1 LEQRNTVSLDLMTYE
16 QGEKIIS
23 LLESLVD
30 AFDGKTAVKKS
41 VLVDDQL
48 VPTRGRYERVEFPD
62 VTFNVFYDRWSEK
75 FENPNG
81 NGRIWFPPNG
91 TISESNTNSH
101 CQIYSI
107 LEDLGFVIRTYD
119 VKDYDTVS
127 STFTETDVSMYPV
140 DLWANMNFG
149 HIFPNISDSAKKL
162 IREQKVGLF
171 LSLIGEA
178 FSPDEHQWIRKLS
191 EGIIAYDLTKAKI
204 VITCADLDFPLN
216 YSKWG
221 ERNKDITNKFTF
233 TRCLPLD
240 YFQYQY
246 QKQFMMRT
254 GRFDFYND
262 TTCKYGTN
270 QHSMD
275 HANSA
280 EVVLAP
286 ADSSDK
292 KVDLICMNAMSRPH
306 RIAIVS
312 ELYRLGM
319 QDNYISLL
327 FRYQDVASICKEN
340 SLIDY
345 IENRYFKFDAQ
356 KEHFRTMF
364 VNNRTKRTIE
374 LDNSQTALKD
384 DRTITTKYFKESFFS
399 LVTET
404 CFGASASAI
413 HSSGFTNLS
422 DDHNTVTFVTEKTY
436 KPIAY
441 FHPFIILGSHGTL
454 QHLRD
459 EGYETFPEM
468 FDESYDTMTD
478 LSDRFCAIV
487 EQVEKWKQ
495 LPLNKKI
502 EIYNSI
508 KPKLQKNH
516 DVFTVKYD
524 TLTKR
529 YANYYK
535 YIGSSLR

>member
-1 LEQRNTVSLDLMTYE
+1 MEQRNTVSLDLMTYE

-171 LSLIGEA
+171 LSIIGEA

-191 EGIIAYDLTKAKI
+191 EVIIAYDLTKAKI

-374 LDNSQTALKD
+374 LDN
-384 DRTITTKYFKESFFS
+384 
-399 LVTET
+399 
-404 CFGASASAI
+404 
-413 HSSGFTNLS
+413 
-422 DDHNTVTFVTEKTY
+422 
-436 KPIAY
+436 
-441 FHPFIILGSHGTL
+441 
-454 QHLRD
+454 
-459 EGYETFPEM
+459 
-468 FDESYDTMTD
+468 
-478 LSDRFCAIV
+478 
-487 EQVEKWKQ
+487 
-495 LPLNKKI
+495 
-502 EIYNSI
+502 
-508 KPKLQKNH
+508 
-516 DVFTVKYD
+516 
-524 TLTKR
+524 
-529 YANYYK
+529 
-535 YIGSSLR
+535 